1 MARYESANHHFIKAI
16 EWVPENPAER
26 INDHLF
32 FSRSTSNSY
41 LVTTDDGDVII
52 NAGMPYQG
60 ERTRERYEQLLGRKL
75 DVRKIIFTQS
85 HPDHMGG
92 WAAFAEAQTEVIAQ
106 QRFFEIRAE
115 RNLLAPFFAA
125 RGARLLAGLL
135 PNPEHVRSWHQGVK
149 ELETATLFSES
160 HAFELGGRRFEL
172 YSTPSGETID
182 SLIVWLPA
190 DKAVFT
196 GNLFG
201 ALYGALPHFSTP
213 RGDRQR
219 STAQFLR
226 DITRVIELKPELL
239 ITGHDEPIVG
249 AARIERDLTQL
260 RNAVQYIHDE
270 TLKGMNAKTD
280 LFTLMREI
288 KLPSNFKIAAG
299 RGPVSWYVRAVWEEY
314 TGWFRQ
320 ESTTELYGTPPK
332 AIWSELAELAGG
344 PDVLIERARQH
355 VAAGRAVEALHF
367 TDIALSVDPSHRTGR
382 ETEIAALEQLA
393 ERNEGRHYDELGW
406 IENEI
411 KTAKNIL
418 GKA

>member
-1 MARYESANHHFIKAI
+1 MARYSSAEHPLPKAT

-26 INDHLF
+26 INDNIF

-41 LVTTDDGDVII
+41 LVTTDAGDVII

-60 ERTRERYEQLLGRKL
+60 TRHRERYEQLLGRPLNVK
-75 DVRKIIFTQS
+75 KIVFTQS

-92 WAAFAEAQTEVIAQ
+92 WAAFADAGVEVIAQ
-106 QRFFEIRAE
+106 QRFFEIREE
-115 RNLLAPFFAA
+115 RNLLANYFAP
-125 RGARLLAGLL
+125 RGARILSGLL
-135 PNPEHVRSWHQGVK
+135 PNPEHVRAWHQGVQ

-172 YSTPSGETID
+172 HATPSGETID

-219 STAQFLR
+219 SVAQFLR
-226 DITRVIELKPELL
+226 DITYVIDLKPELL

-249 AARIERDLTQL
+249 SARIHSDLTML
-260 RNAVQYIHDE
+260 RDAVRYIHDE
-270 TLKGMNAKTD
+270 TVKGMNANKD
-280 LFTLMREI
+280 LFTLMRDITLPAHI
-288 KLPSNFKIAAG
+288 KVAKG

-320 ESTTELYGTPPK
+320 ESTTELYATPPK
-332 AIWSELAELAGG
+332 SIWNELAELAGG
-344 PDVLIERARQH
+344 PDVLAERAQRH
-355 VAAGRAVEALHF
+355 SAAQRPLEALHF
-367 TDIALSVDPSHRTGR
+367 IEIALTAAPTHRPTL
-382 ETEIAALEQLA
+382 EAKIAALELLI
-393 ERNEGRHYDELGW
+393 ERNAGKHYDELGW
-406 IENEI
+406 LENEI
-411 KTAKNIL
+411 KTAKATL
-418 GKA
+418 DRS